1 MKRRVRKKLKVTE
14 NFKRVF
20 QNIIKHLF
28 FTLRTLLSVFKTID
42 TFKKH
47 YGSQNKFKK
56 TYKNN
61 LLNLNILLLFLF
73 TFYFILFIYFHSH
86 FPKNYPNQT

>member
-1 MKRRVRKKLKVTE
+1 MKEKWKRKRRVRRKLKVKKI
-14 NFKRVF
+14 FKRP
-20 QNIIKHLF
+20 
-28 FTLRTLLSVFKTID
+28 LRTLLSVFKTID